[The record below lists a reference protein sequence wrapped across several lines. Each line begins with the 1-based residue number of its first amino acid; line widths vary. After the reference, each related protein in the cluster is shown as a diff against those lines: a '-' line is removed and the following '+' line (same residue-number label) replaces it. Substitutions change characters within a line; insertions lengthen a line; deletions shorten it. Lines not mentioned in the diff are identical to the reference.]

1 MCPAGTCVLTQLVVW
16 CICSSH
22 GKTCPQI
29 SAQTRLHSVQALVLF
44 PTGHYVVMGQCK
56 SLVNYVTPVHTAA
69 GGTGSVSAAESAKL
83 SSTIYMG
90 LLSVSLSSKKIL
102 RYKTGC
108 VEASQFC
115 CFSNSTEEP
124 LLLFHWSVWQQTK
137 IKMNQHRWYGS
148 GDKREHFCSMWLL
161 SRL

>member
-1 MCPAGTCVLTQLVVW
+1 MAPWQMCPAGSCVLTQLVVW

-102 RYKTGC
+102 RYKTSC
-108 VEASQFC
+108 VEASHSFVAFQIPQKSHC
-115 CFSNSTEEP
+115 CFFTEACDSKQE
-124 LLLFHWSVWQQTK
+124 
-137 IKMNQHRWYGS
+137 
-148 GDKREHFCSMWLL
+148 
-161 SRL
+161 